1 MHNLKMCKKDKNH
14 VYFTSKGCGLCMVED
29 KFYHKLSNIKKQKE
43 TPEMVR
49 GMEIGTLTME
59 HIQKDKEEKLALDK
73 KMQII
78 SYAALTV
85 YMLFFAFLYKILTPM
100 AEQILSIGLGLQAII
115 VTLVMLGINYAIN
128 KYYDYLPILK
138 NRAIMQMI
146 QVYALICIII
156 ALVSINDIPQNLL
169 DLALPNS

>member
-1 MHNLKMCKKDKNH
+1 
-14 VYFTSKGCGLCMVED
+14 
-29 KFYHKLSNIKKQKE
+29 
-43 TPEMVR
+43 
-49 GMEIGTLTME
+49 
-59 HIQKDKEEKLALDK
+59 
-73 KMQII
+73 MQII
-78 SYAALTV
+78 SYAALTA

-115 VTLVMLGINYAIN
+115 VTLIMLGINYAIN